1 MQLNIGMFSDTYLP
15 QKNGVATAI
24 KLYKDEMEK
33 RGHNV
38 YLFVPKYKFDYKRN
52 DDKIFEFPAVKFLF
66 EKEQRIALPFSPEI
80 FKIKELNLD
89 IIHSHDPFSMGILA
103 RVVSRMLKLKYVAT
117 HHTMYDY
124 YLHYLPLIVRPQPEF
139 VQRLIKNWCLKTDKI
154 IAPTENIKET
164 LVEYG
169 VPSEHIVTIPTG
181 IDLASFDKPINWD
194 LKKEY
199 PQIKEDDRILLFVGR
214 LGKEKNISFLLKV
227 FKKVLLDEPK
237 VKFVIVGGGPE
248 KEELEK
254 LAMDLNITENVIF
267 TGPQPRE
274 KVIDAYKQA
283 YLFIF
288 ASYTETQGLVILESM
303 AAGTPVVALGKLG
316 VYDILSQEGAGGIMI
331 KDLNEDDFSHEILKL
346 LRDLSS
352 YEGIKKK
359 AEIFVKDNYSI
370 EKCVDMI
377 LELYKREIVSV

>member
-1 MQLNIGMFSDTYLP
+1 LNIGMFSDTYLP

-52 DDKIFEFPAVKFLF
+52 DDKIFEFPAVKFFF

-80 FKIKELNLD
+80 FKIKELSLD

-103 RVVSRMLKLKYVAT
+103 RIFSRMLKLKHVAT

-124 YLHYLPLIVRPQPEF
+124 YLHYLPSIVRPQPEF
-139 VQRLIKNWCLKTDKI
+139 VQSFIKNWCLKTDKI
-154 IAPTENIKET
+154 IAPTGNIKET

-181 IDLASFDKPINWD
+181 IDLSSFDKSISWD

-199 PQIKEDDRILLFVGR
+199 PQIKEDDKILLFVGR

-227 FKKVLLDEPK
+227 FKKVIMEEKK
-237 VKFVIVGGGPE
+237 VKFVIVGGGQE
-248 KEELEK
+248 KEELEN
-254 LAMDLNITENVIF
+254 LAKELNIADSIIF

-288 ASYTETQGLVILESM
+288 ASYTETQGLVVLESM

-316 VYDILSQEGAGGIMI
+316 VYDILSQEDTGGVMV
-331 KDLNEDDFSHEILKL
+331 KDLNEDDFSNEILKL
-346 LRDLSS
+346 LRNSS
-352 YEGIKKK
+352 LYKELKEK
-359 AEIFVKDNYSI
+359 AKIFVKNNYSI

-377 LELYKREIVSV
+377 LDLYKREIIAV

>member
-1 MQLNIGMFSDTYLP
+1 
-15 QKNGVATAI
+15 
-24 KLYKDEMEK
+24 
-33 RGHNV
+33 
-38 YLFVPKYKFDYKRN
+38 
-52 DDKIFEFPAVKFLF
+52 
-66 EKEQRIALPFSPEI
+66 
-80 FKIKELNLD
+80 
-89 IIHSHDPFSMGILA
+89 
-103 RVVSRMLKLKYVAT
+103 
-117 HHTMYDY
+117 
-124 YLHYLPLIVRPQPEF
+124 LIVRPQPEF

-154 IAPTENIKET
+154 IAPTDNIKET

-181 IDLASFDKPINWD
+181 IDLASFDKPIKWD

-227 FKKVLLDEPK
+227 FKKILMEETK

-254 LAMDLNITENVIF
+254 LAMELNIVENVIF
-267 TGPQPRE
+267 TGSQPRE

-316 VYDILSQEGAGGIMI
+316 VYDILSRKDTGGIMI
-331 KDLNEDDFSHEILKL
+331 KDLNEDDFSHVILKL
-346 LRDLSS
+346 LKESS
-352 YEGIKKK
+352 THEEIKEK
-359 AEIFVKDNYSI
+359 AKIFVENNYSI

-377 LELYKREIVSV
+377 LELYKRETISV